1 LSAGFAAGESTCEDY
16 GLLRS
21 RSVRHLR
28 SWQGHNN
35 ASRRVNASPG
45 QVTLGLIAWLS
56 AVVFSV
62 SGDER
67 R

>member
-1 LSAGFAAGESTCEDY
+1 MRRLRAAAFAQRSPPAFMAGTQQRQQA
-16 GLLRS
+16 
-21 RSVRHLR
+21 
-28 SWQGHNN
+28 
-35 ASRRVNASPG
+35 VNASPG
-45 QVTLGLIAWLS
+45 QVTLGLIVWLS